1 MHRTNSHKIRA
12 AYRYCQEMANR
23 HYENFPVASKL
34 IPPHL
39 RPHIAAVYAFARTA
53 DDFADEEKNEQ
64 KLLDWQN
71 QLHHCL
77 NQTPEHPVFIALSQ
91 TIRTFQLPL
100 QWFNDLITAFL
111 WDLHH
116 NRFNTLKE
124 LREYCRFSANPV
136 GRIVLWI
143 FGYRN
148 STLMEYADYITT
160 ALQLTNFWQDIS
172 VDVKKDRVYI
182 PLDLL
187 SKHGVEIKQIIAKQ
201 SSPGFE
207 TVIRELSEKTQSL
220 FDKGKPLFYS
230 IRGRLRW
237 ELYFTVRGGME
248 ILNKVAR
255 LGSKILQTRPVLSKR
270 DWMKIIF
277 KSSLTSV

>member
-1 MHRTNSHKIRA
+1 MYTTDSNKIKT
-12 AYRYCQEMANR
+12 AYQYCIEIANR

-34 IPPHL
+34 IPARL

-53 DDFADEEKNEQ
+53 DDFADEEQNEQ
-64 KLLDWQN
+64 KLLDWQE
-71 QLHHCL
+71 QLNRCT
-77 NQTPEHPVFIALSQ
+77 QQRPDHPVFVALAH
-91 TIRTFQLPL
+91 TIRIFDLPM
-100 QWFNDLITAFL
+100 QWLNDLITAFR

-116 NRFNTLKE
+116 NRFGTFAE

-143 FGYRN
+143 FGYRDP
-148 STLMEYADYITT
+148 SLMEYADSITS

-187 SKHGVEIKQIIAKQ
+187 NRHRVEIQHILNRQ
-201 SSPGFE
+201 NSPGFE
-207 TVIRELSEKTQSL
+207 TLISELTERTKSL
-220 FDKGKPLFYS
+220 FLKGKPLFYS
-230 IRGRLRW
+230 IQGRLRW

-248 ILNKVAR
+248 ILNKVAA
-255 LGSKILQTRPVLSKR
+255 LKGEILQSRPVLTKS
-270 DWMKIIF
+270 DWIKILLR
-277 KSSLTSV
+277 SSLASV